1 MEIAAQM
8 SMGHFSITM
17 LSRTKYNL
25 SLQHRFWT
33 RRSHPSIRITSKQLN
48 FLLFNSEIILK
59 NWMTLLLKAIELILF
74 FLQLVAL
81 ILKTKIVSSRA
92 PTSYFIS
99 NTMAPRLKCTKKL
112 FNKWW
117 MLLQLSPIQILK
129 FRTTL
134 HFLTIGLFK
143 IVTIK
148 NCSRILKTLH
158 LLTAKAYITFLL
170 IRG

>member
-8 SMGHFSITM
+8 SMALFSITM
-17 LSRTKYNL
+17 LSRTKYSL
-25 SLQHRFWT
+25 SLRHRFWT
-33 RRSHPSIRITSKQLN
+33 LRSHPSIRITSKQLN
-48 FLLFNSEIILK
+48 FLRFNLEIILK

-74 FLQLVAL
+74 SLQLVAL
-81 ILKTKIVSSRA
+81 TLKTKIVSSRA
-92 PTSYFIS
+92 QTSYYIS
-99 NTMAPRLKCTKKL
+99 IKIGLRLKCTKKL

-117 MLLQLSPIQILK
+117 MLLRVSPIQILK

-134 HFLTIGLFK
+134 HFLTISLFK

-158 LLTAKAYITFLL
+158 LLTLKAYITFLL